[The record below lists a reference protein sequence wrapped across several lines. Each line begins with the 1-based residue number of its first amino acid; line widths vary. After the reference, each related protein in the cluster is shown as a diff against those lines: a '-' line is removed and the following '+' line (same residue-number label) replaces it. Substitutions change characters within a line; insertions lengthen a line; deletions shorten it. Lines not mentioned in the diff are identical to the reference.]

1 MLGNGHTF
9 QKTLLILSK
18 YLIEAVAGMRSYLS
32 DLEGDQVKD
41 CALESALE
49 ALRIIDWMHGLAV
62 ALKYISACAG
72 NLLWRTFQLRINLAG
87 IADICDQNMPDF
99 HIPFHRLSW

>member
-18 YLIEAVAGMRSYLS
+18 YLIEAVAEMRSYLS

-41 CALESALE
+41 CALESVLE
-49 ALRIIDWMHGLAV
+49 ALRIID
-62 ALKYISACAG
+62 
-72 NLLWRTFQLRINLAG
+72 
-87 IADICDQNMPDF
+87 
-99 HIPFHRLSW
+99 